1 MAKKGKSNNLL
12 GTILIIVGI
21 VLAIGAFLCSFAAGL
36 SYHGEITEAGQTIN
50 GNASI
55 PLIGLMF
62 GGWTMTVIGTTSGIL
77 HLEITLNFVANGGLS
92 YCALISFILLV
103 LGVILGIVS
112 LFIKGKIFPALSGL
126 LIFIAGILIFLTH
139 IAGSDVA
146 LVLEGENTLPS
157 TPFVDFIEDNELKL
171 GVGTILYGVLG
182 ILGGIVTLGGTFL
195 KKK

>member
-50 GNASI
+50 GNISI

-62 GGWTMTVIGTTSGIL
+62 GGWTMTVIGTTSGVL
-77 HLEITLNFVANGGLS
+77 HLEVTFDFVADGGLS
-92 YCALISFILLV
+92 YCALISFILLT
-103 LGVILGIVS
+103 LGVILGVVS

-146 LVLEGENTLPS
+146 LALEGENTLPS
-157 TPFVDFIEDNELKL
+157 TPFVDFIENNELKL